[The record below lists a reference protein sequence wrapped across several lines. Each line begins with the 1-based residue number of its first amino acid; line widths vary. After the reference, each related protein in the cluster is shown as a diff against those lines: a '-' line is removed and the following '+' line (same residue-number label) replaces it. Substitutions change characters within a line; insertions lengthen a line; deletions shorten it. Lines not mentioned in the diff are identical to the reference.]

1 MTRGGSENGPVRFKI
16 RTFYHQMS
24 VRVFR
29 VFVFLSETF
38 CVQFLEFILFVVA
51 ASAGPLP
58 VQFMSWCDLRRPLWS
73 RFSSYSKLS
82 RMGSCPVSLRKRS
95 RSSGR
100 SPMVA
105 ALVMGWKWTIWWPPS
120 TRSRSRTNFT
130 LRSSSKSRARAVAQP

>member
-1 MTRGGSENGPVRFKI
+1 
-16 RTFYHQMS
+16 MS

-82 RMGSCPVSLRKRS
+82 RMGLCPVSLRKRS

-105 ALVMGWKWTIWWPPS
+105 ALVMGWK
-120 TRSRSRTNFT
+120 
-130 LRSSSKSRARAVAQP
+130 